1 MILPPHQLKII
12 MDIPSILDT
21 AKYRHLVLDGVN
33 SIETSIANLQGF
45 QIPEYDELALT
56 YYEPPEVPTATNNIK
71 TVVYSNG
78 GSPVA
83 TLTLTYSVQPPT
95 VNDANLVNVVIS

>member
-1 MILPPHQLKII
+1 

-56 YYEPPEVPTATNNIK
+56 YYGTTNNIA
-71 TVVYSNG
+71 TVVYKNNSVV
-78 GSPVA
+78 VA

-95 VNDANLVNVVIS
+95 VNDANLVNIAIS